1 MGGYLANGS
10 APQTRVAFT
19 PITSLFLLENI
30 HCGCHWNRLA
40 ETIPMSTHYVCFCAE
55 IRKLEMF
62 LSGK

>member
-10 APQTRVAFT
+10 APQTRAAFT

-40 ETIPMSTHYVCFCAE
+40 ETIPMAPTMYAFVQ
-55 IRKLEMF
+55 K
-62 LSGK
+62 